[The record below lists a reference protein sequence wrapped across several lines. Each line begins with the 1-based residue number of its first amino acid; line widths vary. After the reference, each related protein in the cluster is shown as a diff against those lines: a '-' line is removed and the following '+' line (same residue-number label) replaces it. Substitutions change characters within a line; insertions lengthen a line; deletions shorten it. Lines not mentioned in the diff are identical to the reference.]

1 MPLSAPAL
9 PEAPPLRPLLN
20 KVPEVTLSF
29 WLIKMMSTT
38 VGETAADFLN
48 ADLGFG
54 LRGTSVVTGALL
66 AVVLALQLRARR
78 HVPALYWSTVV
89 LVSVFG
95 TLITDNL
102 SDNLGV
108 PLAASTGAFTLALLG
123 VFAVWFARERTLSI
137 HHIDTRA
144 RELYYWAAIL
154 ATFAL
159 GTAAGDW
166 FAEGLRLGYAHAALT
181 FGAAIVAIALARHVF
196 RANAVLC
203 FWLAYVLTRPLGAS
217 LGDLL
222 AQEPSGGGLG
232 LGATRTSLLFAV
244 AIVTLVLTLSRATA
258 RAEAQR

>member
-1 MPLSAPAL
+1 MPIRPLAQPDAAS
-9 PEAPPLRPLLN
+9 LRPLLN

-48 ADLGFG
+48 ADLGLG
-54 LRGTSVVTGALL
+54 LTGTSVVTGALL
-66 AVVLALQLRARR
+66 AIVLAFQLRARR
-78 HVPALYWSTVV
+78 YVPVRYWTTVV

-108 PLAASTGAFTLALLG
+108 PLAVSTGAFTLALLG
-123 VFAVWFARERTLSI
+123 VFAVWHARERTLSI
-137 HHIDTRA
+137 HHIDTRS
-144 RELYYWAAIL
+144 REIWYWLAIL

-166 FAEGLRLGYAHAALT
+166 FAEGLRLGYAHSALT
-181 FGAAIVAIALARHVF
+181 FGGAIAAIAFARYAL
-196 RANAVLC
+196 RADAVVC

-222 AQEPSGGGLG
+222 SQQPASGGLG
-232 LGATRTSLLFAV
+232 MGATRTSLLFAA
-244 AIVTLVLTLSRATA
+244 AIVTLVLALSRTAA
-258 RAEAQR
+258 RAEARR